1 VAGGRRRHLLRIVS
15 QRAYDGAVPLVDRS
29 ESVLV
34 VVDTQPGFFATAEPE
49 RTAALDAVE
58 KAVWL
63 ASVARELDI
72 PAVVTEEAPED
83 EGATEPRLLERLGP
97 AVPVMT
103 KPAFGL
109 AGCPDIVHEILQTKR
124 STAVLTGFETDVCV
138 LQSAV
143 GLKDLGFRTVVVAD
157 ASYTQNDSQHEFGL
171 RRMQQLGVE
180 IVHAK
185 GIAYEWMRTVDVANE
200 TRRAV
205 NATRQPE
212 PRP

>member
-1 VAGGRRRHLLRIVS
+1 M
-15 QRAYDGAVPLVDRS
+15 PLVDRS
-29 ESVLV
+29 ESVLI
-34 VVDTQPGFFATAEPE
+34 VVDTQPGFFAGSEPE

-97 AVPVMT
+97 ATPVMT

-109 AGCPDIVHEILQTKR
+109 AACPDIVHEILQTKR

-143 GLKDLGFRTVVVAD
+143 GLKEMGFRTVVVAD
-157 ASYTQNDSQHEFGL
+157 ASYTQNDRQHEFGL

-185 GIAYEWMRTVDVANE
+185 GIAYEWMRTVEFANE

-205 NATRQPE
+205 NETRQPE